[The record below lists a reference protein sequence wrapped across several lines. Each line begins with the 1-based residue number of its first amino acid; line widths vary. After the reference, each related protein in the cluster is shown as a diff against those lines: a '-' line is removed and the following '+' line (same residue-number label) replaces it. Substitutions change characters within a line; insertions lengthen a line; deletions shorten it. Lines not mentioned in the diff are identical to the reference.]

1 MLDNLELPKVDSD
14 TPIWDVM
21 EMLCKDNMPFATK
34 EETINGID
42 HRVFVNQP
50 GNLRDA
56 FNMFLGHGDKE
67 FMVYLNERFTFKETI
82 EKAASLSRSL
92 VSKFDVKKG
101 DSVAIAMRNY
111 PEWPIAYMAIVAAGG
126 RAVLLNAW
134 WKTEELRW
142 AIDNCGAKLMIG
154 DAQRANYLR
163 DHLDTLD
170 LDIIIAR
177 DDFEPNVRMYQMSGL
192 INKDEPFSWPD
203 VALSPEDDSM
213 MLYTS
218 GSTGFPKG
226 AVSSHRAV
234 LATLFNW
241 VVMALS
247 LKLLGRTNPDPDFQP
262 IMLVAVPFF
271 HVTGLIPVLLVSA
284 IIGRK
289 IVIMYKWDTEDAMR
303 LIQDEGVTSFTG
315 VPTMSYELATSD
327 LREKYDLSSLVDI
340 GGGGAARPP
349 EHVKM
354 IADRFAGSSP
364 GIGYG
369 LTETNSLST
378 VLSGPEYIER
388 PTSVGKAVYPMV
400 DVKIMDMDGNEVSQG
415 ESGEICIKSV
425 VNFKGYWN
433 NEEATQ
439 DAFHNDGWFRSGDMG
454 YLNEDGYLYING
466 RFKEII
472 IRGGENISCQEV
484 EGVLHAHENVD
495 DVMVFSLPCPLMGEI
510 VGAVIVANSDELS
523 GDVILSYA
531 SGHLA
536 KYKLPEKIWITSDPL
551 PLIASGKIDRKGVK
565 EQYTA
570 VYAAEK

>member
-1 MLDNLELPKVDSD
+1 MLDNLELPKVDPS
-14 TPIWDVM
+14 TPVWDVM

-34 EETINGID
+34 EETIDGIS
-42 HRVFVNQP
+42 HRVFINQP

-67 FMVYLNERFTFKETI
+67 FMVYLGERFTFKKTI
-82 EKAASLSRSL
+82 ERAASLSRSL
-92 VSKFDVKKG
+92 VSKFGVKKG

-134 WKTEELRW
+134 WKTEELKW

-163 DHLDTLD
+163 DHLNALD
-170 LDIIIAR
+170 LDVVVAR
-177 DDFEPNVRMYQMSGL
+177 DDFEPNPRMHKFSDLVNM
-192 INKDEPFSWPD
+192 DEPFSWPD
-203 VALSPEDDSM
+203 VDLSPEDDSM

-247 LKLLGRTNPDPDFQP
+247 LKILGRTNPDPDFQP

-271 HVTGLIPVLLVSA
+271 HVTGLVPVLLVSA

-289 IVIMYKWDTEDAMR
+289 IVIMYKWDIEDAMR

-327 LREKYDLSSLVDI
+327 LREKYDLSTLVDI

-369 LTETNSLST
+369 LTETNSLAT

-388 PTSVGKAVYPMV
+388 PTSAGKAVYPMV
-400 DVKIMDMDGNEVSQG
+400 DVKIMDMDGNEVPQG
-415 ESGEICIKSV
+415 ESGEVCMKSV

-433 NEEATQ
+433 NEEATR
-439 DAFHNDGWFRSGDMG
+439 DAFHEGGWFRSGDMG

-510 VGAVIVANSDELS
+510 VGAVVVANCDELY
-523 GDVILSYA
+523 GDTLLSYA
-531 SGHLA
+531 SVHLA
-536 KYKLPEKIWITSDPL
+536 KYKMPEKIWITQDPL

-565 EQYTA
+565 EQYNA